1 MVPLSSKAWNAPMRS
16 VPRGWKAKL
25 SSAQI
30 ADQTS
35 FPPFVFPYTHFP
47 AGSEALACCCFF
59 IFISLV
65 CVFNITL
72 LFNAPSFRFI
82 KVSALKFRPSIDC
95 FSVTSAL
102 PSRRARIVI
111 PMYSGISVLTYIYS
125 RVRRSSTLLVPSSSL
140 LSAEPWSGSGNLRNY
155 RHYPCFDIT

>member
-1 MVPLSSKAWNAPMRS
+1 M
-16 VPRGWKAKL
+16 PRC
-25 SSAQI
+25 AQSPVVGR
-30 ADQTS
+30 QN
-35 FPPFVFPYTHFP
+35 FP
-47 AGSEALACCCFF
+47 ARKLQIRHPSLPLFSPILTSPPVLKPLLVAVFF